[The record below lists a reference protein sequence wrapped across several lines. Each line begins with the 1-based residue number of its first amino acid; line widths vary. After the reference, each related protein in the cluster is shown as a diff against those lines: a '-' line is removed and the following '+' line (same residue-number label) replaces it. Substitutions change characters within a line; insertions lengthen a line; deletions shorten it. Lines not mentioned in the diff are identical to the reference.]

1 MDHII
6 NNPCIS
12 HVFKNIIK
20 LRSPDVN
27 IDEDFKPQE
36 EDHSNI
42 FKIIFNKNKCTD
54 IFKDSVILEQQKYMF
69 GAPVDVGTR
78 MYQQKTDKEF
88 IQTKIKKSET

>member
-1 MDHII
+1 M
-6 NNPCIS
+6 
-12 HVFKNIIK
+12 K
-20 LRSPDVN
+20 LRSPDYN
-27 IDEDFKPQE
+27 IDDNFMPAQD

-69 GAPVDVGTR
+69 GAAVNVGTR
-78 MYQQKTDKEF
+78 MYAQKTDKEF